1 MASQISFNIDT
12 SCLLD
17 HPTETPYRLTK
28 RNKRAMLTNV
38 PRLNELMAKDGF
50 DAIIATCAENVTYL
64 SGFWA
69 MSQWVRRGPQ
79 AYALYAGA
87 AQAPCLIINSGLLD
101 LVPDQDPWIT
111 DIRRYGYFQIDVD
124 AGANLDEADLLQQR
138 LFSSRPY
145 NNSVDA
151 LIVAMRERGIE
162 RGTVGIDE
170 MGITPQCMDQLQ
182 AALPNINFVR
192 CFSTFERVR
201 SIKTPEEIEILRR
214 VARVTEGAI
223 EAALSIAK
231 EGVTERDMLR
241 EFNAHLAKNDT
252 TPVVGCIGFGSRSAM
267 INVQPS
273 DRKLKIG
280 DLIRFDVGG
289 RYRHY
294 RSDMSRG
301 AALGDPGEKIR
312 KYYSAVEK
320 GVLRAYDIM
329 KPGLK
334 VSDLFE
340 AVVATV
346 QREGIPHFAR
356 SHIGHGIG
364 IDGYDPPN
372 IAEKS
377 NDVLE
382 ENMVICV
389 ETPYY
394 ELGFAGLQVEDMA
407 RVTRD
412 SAESLM
418 SLPTSL
424 RIL

>member
-1 MASQISFNIDT
+1 
-12 SCLLD
+12 
-17 HPTETPYRLTK
+17 
-28 RNKRAMLTNV
+28 MLTNI
-38 PRLNELMAKDGF
+38 PRLNAQMKKGGF

-79 AYALYAGA
+79 AYALYAGEEC
-87 AQAPCLIINSGLLD
+87 QPCIIVNSGLLD
-101 LVPDQDPWIT
+101 LVPDQSPWMT

-124 AGANLDEADLLQQR
+124 ATARLDQADQLQQR
-138 LFSSRPY
+138 LFGTKAY
-145 NNSVDA
+145 NSSVDA
-151 LIVAMRERGIE
+151 LVVAMKEQGIE
-162 RGTVGIDE
+162 SGTVGIDE
-170 MGITPQCMDQLQ
+170 MGITPQCMDQLTD
-182 AALPNINFVR
+182 ALPNVKFVR

-201 SIKTPEEIEILRR
+201 AIKTPGEIELLKRA
-214 VARVTEGAI
+214 ARVTEGAI
-223 EAALSIAK
+223 DAALSIAK
-231 EGVTERDMLR
+231 EGVTEREMLR
-241 EFNAHLAKNDT
+241 KFNAYLAENDT
-252 TPVVGCIGFGSRSAM
+252 SPVVGCIGFGNRSAM

-273 DRKLKIG
+273 DRKLKKG

-301 AALGDPGEKIR
+301 AALGDPGEKIK

-320 GVLRAYDIM
+320 GVLRAYDII
-329 KPGLK
+329 KPGVK
-334 VSDLFE
+334 VSDLFKE
-340 AVVATV
+340 VVTTV

-356 SHIGHGIG
+356 SHVGHGIG
-364 IDGYDPPN
+364 VDGYDPPN
-372 IAEKS
+372 IAESSK
-377 NDVLE
+377 DVLE
-382 ENMVICV
+382 EDMVICV

-394 ELGFAGLQVEDMA
+394 ELGFAGLQVEDMV

-412 SAESLM
+412 GAESLM